1 MDEAVE
7 VLGRVVIRFALS
19 APKTP
24 TLPYS
29 RRKKWTLPYGLL
41 VGARYSTLM
50 ALTEQVNIVAVER
63 GMYAFPQ
70 VTDTSTEASGF
81 EYTFRCVFTDCGFTV
96 RAEWEVNADGSRDV
110 VISRESAHTCVFNTE
125 AMSKPVFSE
134 LVAPP
139 QAYTVACP
147 KKHERYA
154 SLDDVVHRAVLSG
167 SAAPGLAVVTRLE
180 RPETDCDGRMSG
192 GSVSIRC
199 SRKCKFHVYASTTTT
214 WSPNFALVES
224 SAEHDCQKGTRR
236 VVTGSV
242 LGIPPAV
249 MGLALTLRGGELLKT
264 VGFFVLC
271 LWFFLS
277 STYVWFPEQAPND
290 ARDDRLAVGNRTHK
304 RQLMA

>member
-224 SAEHDCQKGTRR
+224 SAEHSCLGRR
-236 VVTGSV
+236 WK
-242 LGIPPAV
+242 
-249 MGLALTLRGGELLKT
+249 LALAFAACLVGVVSGVVFLTQSLPIIGAPLVYICGCCLLFLTFRSCTITTILDCRSDMLHVGHKKKWFDTT
-264 VGFFVLC
+264 V
-271 LWFFLS
+271 
-277 STYVWFPEQAPND
+277 
-290 ARDDRLAVGNRTHK
+290 
-304 RQLMA
+304 